1 MNPEFGLRPYQAQ
14 HCAFHITHRASL
26 NYSACATG
34 KTYTMAWL
42 AEYYWKTEQCK
53 TVLINPISLSVKNK
67 DEIVRFTDF
76 AEDEVQIVSG
86 TPAKRSA
93 QWKNTKAKVFI
104 VGPDLFGKEWEQML
118 PDVKSILVDESHLAY
133 SGHKSAR
140 TQAFYMAQKK
150 ANHITFFTATP
161 IGSGKASSI
170 YYAFCC
176 CAPFVFGNFKRFM
189 NYFAIYNSLGY
200 IIGWRHMDVLGEQ
213 LKKFSVGISFKEAFK
228 NAKGNI
234 ISFEKCDFNDD
245 ELERLYNEMEEESLM
260 ELEDKYIEARSGGTK
275 LLRCRQLISCPEV
288 LGYIPK
294 TRSKDEL
301 LKSHLQHIIDGAEK
315 QILIFSSFVSEQLR
329 TVEICKEMG
338 LQVALIN
345 GSVSGLERGRIAD
358 DFSNGRIQVLVA
370 SVATMAVGFNMEKNT
385 SSVIFLSCDYNNS
398 SFHQGIFRAN
408 RGGRD
413 TVLPIY
419 ILVYDCKVERKF
431 WKKLLQEK
439 EGYKI
444 QVDEKLIS

>member
-86 TPAKRSA
+86 TPAKRA
-93 QWKNTKAKVFI
+93 VQWKNAKAKVFI
-104 VGPDLFGKEWEQML
+104 VGPDLFGKEWEQMF

-176 CAPFVFGNFKRFM
+176 CAPLVFANFKRFM

-228 NAKGNI
+228 NAAENI
-234 ISFEKCDFNDD
+234 VSFETCDFGDSDIEEKYRSMEDD
-245 ELERLYNEMEEESLM
+245 ALM
-260 ELEDKYIEARSGGTK
+260 ELDDRYVEANSGGVK
-275 LLRCRQLISCPEV
+275 LLRCRQLLECPEV
-288 LGYIPK
+288 FGLEPK
-294 TRSKDEL
+294 IRAKDEL
-301 LKSHLQHIIDGAEK
+301 LKSHLQHILDGSEK
-315 QILIFSSFVSEQLR
+315 QILVYSAFVAEQER
-329 TVEICKEMG
+329 IVRICSEMG
-338 LQVALIN
+338 LRAGLIN
-345 GSVSGLERGRIAD
+345 GSVVGAARASVAKKFESGE
-358 DFSNGRIQVLVA
+358 FQVLVA
-370 SVATMAVGFNMEKNT
+370 SPATMAIGFNFEFV
-385 SSVIFLSCDYNNS
+385 SSVVFVSADYDNS
-398 SFHQGIFRAN
+398 AFHQACFRGN
-408 RGGRD
+408 RGTRS
-413 TVLPIY
+413 TPLPIY
-419 ILVYDCKVERKF
+419 ILVVNCKVEKKF
-431 WKKLLQEK
+431 WKKVLSEK
-439 EGYKI
+439 EDYKNT
-444 QVDEKLIS
+444 VDSQLKE

>member
-76 AEDEVQIVSG
+76 EEDEVQIVSG
-86 TPAKRSA
+86 TPAKRA
-93 QWKNTKAKVFI
+93 VQWKNTKAKVFI

-176 CAPFVFGNFKRFM
+176 CAPLVFANFKRFM

-228 NAKGNI
+228 NAAENI
-234 ISFEKCDFNDD
+234 VSFETCDFGDSDIEEKYRSMEDD
-245 ELERLYNEMEEESLM
+245 ALM
-260 ELEDKYIEARSGGTK
+260 ELDDRYVEANSGGVK
-275 LLRCRQLISCPEV
+275 LLRCRQLLECPEV
-288 LGYIPK
+288 FGLEPK
-294 TRSKDEL
+294 IRAKDEL
-301 LKSHLQHIIDGAEK
+301 LKSHLQHILDGSEK
-315 QILIFSSFVSEQLR
+315 QILVYSAFVAEQER
-329 TVEICKEMG
+329 IVRICAEMG
-338 LQVALIN
+338 LQAGLIN
-345 GSVSGLERGRIAD
+345 GSVVGAARASVAKKFESGE
-358 DFSNGRIQVLVA
+358 FQVLVA
-370 SVATMAVGFNMEKNT
+370 SPATMAIGFNFEFV
-385 SSVIFLSCDYNNS
+385 SSVVFVSADYDNS
-398 SFHQGIFRAN
+398 AFHQACFRGN
-408 RGGRD
+408 RGTRS
-413 TVLPIY
+413 TPLPIY
-419 ILVYDCKVERKF
+419 ILVVNCKVEKKF
-431 WKKLLQEK
+431 WKKVLSEK
-439 EGYKI
+439 EDYKNT
-444 QVDEKLIS
+444 VDSQLKE

>member
-86 TPAKRSA
+86 TPAKRA
-93 QWKNTKAKVFI
+93 VQWKNTKAKVFI

-228 NAKGNI
+228 NAAENI
-234 ISFEKCDFNDD
+234 VSFETCDFGDSDIEEKYRSMEDD
-245 ELERLYNEMEEESLM
+245 ALM
-260 ELEDKYIEARSGGTK
+260 ELDDRYVEANSGGVK
-275 LLRCRQLISCPEV
+275 LLRCRQLLECPEV
-288 LGYIPK
+288 FGLEPK
-294 TRSKDEL
+294 TRAKDEL
-301 LKSHLQHIIDGAEK
+301 LKSHLQHILDGSEK
-315 QILIFSSFVSEQLR
+315 QILVYSAFVAEQER
-329 TVEICKEMG
+329 IVRICTEMG
-338 LQVALIN
+338 LRAGLIN
-345 GSVSGLERGRIAD
+345 GSVVGAARASVAKKFESGE
-358 DFSNGRIQVLVA
+358 FQVLVA
-370 SVATMAVGFNMEKNT
+370 SPATMAIGFNFEFV
-385 SSVIFLSCDYNNS
+385 SSVVFVSADYDNS
-398 SFHQGIFRAN
+398 AFHQACFRGN
-408 RGGRD
+408 RGTRS
-413 TVLPIY
+413 TPLPIY
-419 ILVYDCKVERKF
+419 ILVVNCKVEKKF
-431 WKKLLQEK
+431 WKKVLNEK
-439 EGYKI
+439 EAYKNT
-444 QVDEKLIS
+444 VDSQLKE

>member
-76 AEDEVQIVSG
+76 EEDEVQIVSG
-86 TPAKRSA
+86 TPAKRA
-93 QWKNTKAKVFI
+93 VQWKNAKAKVFI
-104 VGPDLFGKEWEQML
+104 GGPDLCGKEWEQML

-176 CAPFVFGNFKRFM
+176 CAPLVFANYNRFM

-228 NAKGNI
+228 NAAENI
-234 ISFEKCDFNDD
+234 VSFETCDFGDSEIEEKYRSMEDD
-245 ELERLYNEMEEESLM
+245 ALM
-260 ELEDKYIEARSGGTK
+260 ELDDRYVEANSGGMK
-275 LLRCRQLISCPEV
+275 LLRCRQLLECPEV
-288 LGYIPK
+288 FGLEPK
-294 TRSKDEL
+294 IRSKDEL
-301 LKSHLQHIIDGAEK
+301 LKSHLQHILDGSEK
-315 QILIFSSFVSEQLR
+315 QILVYSAFVAEQER
-329 TVEICKEMG
+329 IVRICSEMG
-338 LQVALIN
+338 LRAGLIN
-345 GSVSGLERGRIAD
+345 GSVVGAARASVAKKFESGE
-358 DFSNGRIQVLVA
+358 FQVLVA
-370 SVATMAVGFNMEKNT
+370 SPATMAIGFNFEFV
-385 SSVIFLSCDYNNS
+385 SSVVFVSADYDNS
-398 SFHQGIFRAN
+398 AFHQACFRGN
-408 RGGRD
+408 RGTRS
-413 TVLPIY
+413 TPLPIY
-419 ILVYDCKVERKF
+419 ILVVNCKVEKKF
-431 WKKLLQEK
+431 WKKVLNEK
-439 EGYKI
+439 EDYKNT
-444 QVDEKLIS
+444 VDSQLKE

>member
-86 TPAKRSA
+86 TPAKRA
-93 QWKNTKAKVFI
+93 VQWKNTKAKVFI

-176 CAPFVFGNFKRFM
+176 CAPLVFANFKRFM

-228 NAKGNI
+228 NAAENI
-234 ISFEKCDFNDD
+234 VSFETCDFGDSDIEEKYRSMEDD
-245 ELERLYNEMEEESLM
+245 ALM
-260 ELEDKYIEARSGGTK
+260 ELDDRYVEANSGGVK
-275 LLRCRQLISCPEV
+275 LLRCRQLLECPEV
-288 LGYIPK
+288 FGLEPK
-294 TRSKDEL
+294 IRAKDEL
-301 LKSHLQHIIDGAEK
+301 LKSHLQHILDGSEK
-315 QILIFSSFVSEQLR
+315 QILVYSAFVAEQER
-329 TVEICKEMG
+329 IVRICSEMG
-338 LQVALIN
+338 LRAGLIN
-345 GSVSGLERGRIAD
+345 GSVVGAARASVAKKFESGE
-358 DFSNGRIQVLVA
+358 FQVLVA
-370 SVATMAVGFNMEKNT
+370 SPATMAIGFNFEFV
-385 SSVIFLSCDYNNS
+385 SSVVFVSADYDNS
-398 SFHQGIFRAN
+398 AFHQACFRGN
-408 RGGRD
+408 RGTRS
-413 TVLPIY
+413 TPLPIY
-419 ILVYDCKVERKF
+419 ILVVNCKVEKKF
-431 WKKLLQEK
+431 WKKVLSEK
-439 EGYKI
+439 EAYKNT
-444 QVDEKLIS
+444 VDSQLKE

>member
-86 TPAKRSA
+86 TPAKRSV

-176 CAPFVFGNFKRFM
+176 CAPLVFANFKRFM

-228 NAKGNI
+228 NAAENI
-234 ISFEKCDFNDD
+234 VSFETCDFGDSDIEEKYRSMEDD
-245 ELERLYNEMEEESLM
+245 ALM
-260 ELEDKYIEARSGGTK
+260 ELDDRYVEANSGGVK
-275 LLRCRQLISCPEV
+275 LLRCRQLLECPEV
-288 LGYIPK
+288 FGLEPK
-294 TRSKDEL
+294 IRAKDEL
-301 LKSHLQHIIDGAEK
+301 LKSHLQHILDGSEK
-315 QILIFSSFVSEQLR
+315 QILVYSAFVAEQER
-329 TVEICKEMG
+329 IVRICAEMG
-338 LQVALIN
+338 LQAGLIN
-345 GSVSGLERGRIAD
+345 GSVVGAARASVAKKFESGE
-358 DFSNGRIQVLVA
+358 FQVLVA
-370 SVATMAVGFNMEKNT
+370 SPATMAIGFNFEFV
-385 SSVIFLSCDYNNS
+385 SSVVFVSADYDNS
-398 SFHQGIFRAN
+398 AFHQACFRGN
-408 RGGRD
+408 RGTRS
-413 TVLPIY
+413 TPLPIY
-419 ILVYDCKVERKF
+419 ILVVNCKVEKKF
-431 WKKLLQEK
+431 WKKVLSEK
-439 EGYKI
+439 EDYKNT
-444 QVDEKLIS
+444 VDSQLKE

>member
-76 AEDEVQIVSG
+76 EEDEVQIVSG
-86 TPAKRSA
+86 TPAKRVV

-176 CAPFVFGNFKRFM
+176 CAPLVFANFKRFM

-228 NAKGNI
+228 NAAENI
-234 ISFEKCDFNDD
+234 VSFETCDFGDSDIEEKYRSMEDD
-245 ELERLYNEMEEESLM
+245 ALM
-260 ELEDKYIEARSGGTK
+260 ELDDRYVEANSGGVK
-275 LLRCRQLISCPEV
+275 LLRCRQLLECPEV
-288 LGYIPK
+288 FGLEPK
-294 TRSKDEL
+294 IRDKDEL
-301 LKSHLQHIIDGAEK
+301 LKSHLQHILDGSEK
-315 QILIFSSFVSEQLR
+315 QILVYSAFVAEQER
-329 TVEICKEMG
+329 IVRICAEMG
-338 LQVALIN
+338 LRAGLIN
-345 GSVSGLERGRIAD
+345 GSVVGAARASVAKKFESGE
-358 DFSNGRIQVLVA
+358 FQVLVA
-370 SVATMAVGFNMEKNT
+370 SPATMAIGFNFEFV
-385 SSVIFLSCDYNNS
+385 SSVVFVSADYDNS
-398 SFHQGIFRAN
+398 AFHQACFRGN
-408 RGGRD
+408 RGTRS
-413 TVLPIY
+413 TPLPIY
-419 ILVYDCKVERKF
+419 ILVVNCKVEKKF
-431 WKKLLQEK
+431 WKKVLSEK
-439 EGYKI
+439 EDYKNT
-444 QVDEKLIS
+444 VDSQLKE

>member
-86 TPAKRSA
+86 TPAKRSV
-93 QWKNTKAKVFI
+93 QWKNTRAKVFI

-133 SGHKSAR
+133 SGHKSER

-176 CAPFVFGNFKRFM
+176 CAPLVFANFKRFM

-228 NAKGNI
+228 NAAENI
-234 ISFEKCDFNDD
+234 VSFETCDFGDSEIEEKYHSMEDD
-245 ELERLYNEMEEESLM
+245 ALM
-260 ELEDKYIEARSGGTK
+260 ELDDRYVEANSGGVK
-275 LLRCRQLISCPEV
+275 LLRCRQLLECPEV
-288 LGYIPK
+288 FDLEPK
-294 TRSKDEL
+294 LRAKDEL
-301 LKSHLQHIIDGAEK
+301 LKSHLQHILDGSEK
-315 QILIFSSFVSEQLR
+315 QILVYSAFVAEQER
-329 TVEICKEMG
+329 IVRICSEMG
-338 LQVALIN
+338 LRAGLIN
-345 GSVSGLERGRIAD
+345 GSVVGSARASVAKKFESGV
-358 DFSNGRIQVLVA
+358 FQVLVA
-370 SVATMAVGFNMEKNT
+370 SPATMAVGFNFEFV
-385 SSVIFLSCDYNNS
+385 SSVVFVSADYDNS
-398 SFHQGIFRAN
+398 AFHQACFRGN
-408 RGGRD
+408 RGARS
-413 TVLPIY
+413 TPLPIY
-419 ILVYDCKVERKF
+419 ILCVNCKVEKKF
-431 WKKLLQEK
+431 WKKVLSEK
-439 EGYKI
+439 EAYKNT
-444 QVDEKLIS
+444 VDSQLKD

>member
-76 AEDEVQIVSG
+76 EEDEVQIVSG
-86 TPAKRSA
+86 TPAKRA
-93 QWKNTKAKVFI
+93 VQWKNTKAKMFI

-176 CAPFVFGNFKRFM
+176 CAPLVFANFKRFM

-228 NAKGNI
+228 NAAENI
-234 ISFEKCDFNDD
+234 VSFETCDFGDSDIEEKYRSMEDD
-245 ELERLYNEMEEESLM
+245 ALM
-260 ELEDKYIEARSGGTK
+260 ELDDRYVEANSGGVK
-275 LLRCRQLISCPEV
+275 LLRCRQLLECPEV
-288 LGYIPK
+288 FGLEPK
-294 TRSKDEL
+294 IRAKDEL
-301 LKSHLQHIIDGAEK
+301 LKSHLQHILDGSEK
-315 QILIFSSFVSEQLR
+315 QILVYSAFVAEQER
-329 TVEICKEMG
+329 IVRICSEMG
-338 LQVALIN
+338 LRAGLIN
-345 GSVSGLERGRIAD
+345 GSVVGAARASVAKKFESGE
-358 DFSNGRIQVLVA
+358 FQVLVA
-370 SVATMAVGFNMEKNT
+370 SPATMAIGFNFEFV
-385 SSVIFLSCDYNNS
+385 SSVVFVSADYDNS
-398 SFHQGIFRAN
+398 AFHQACFRGN
-408 RGGRD
+408 RGTRS
-413 TVLPIY
+413 TPLPIY
-419 ILVYDCKVERKF
+419 ILVVNCKVEKKF
-431 WKKLLQEK
+431 WKKVLSEK
-439 EGYKI
+439 EAYKKI
-444 QVDEKLIS
+444 VDNCFAED

>member
-76 AEDEVQIVSG
+76 EEDEVQIVSG
-86 TPAKRSA
+86 TPAKRA
-93 QWKNTKAKVFI
+93 VQWKNTKAKVFI

-176 CAPFVFGNFKRFM
+176 CAPLVFANFKRFM

-228 NAKGNI
+228 NAAENI
-234 ISFEKCDFNDD
+234 VSFETCDFGDSDIEEKYRSMEDD
-245 ELERLYNEMEEESLM
+245 ALM
-260 ELEDKYIEARSGGTK
+260 ELDDRYVEANSGGVK
-275 LLRCRQLISCPEV
+275 LLRCRQLLECPEV
-288 LGYIPK
+288 FGLEPK
-294 TRSKDEL
+294 IRAKDEL
-301 LKSHLQHIIDGAEK
+301 LKSHLQHILDGSEK
-315 QILIFSSFVSEQLR
+315 QILVYSAFVAEQER
-329 TVEICKEMG
+329 IVRICAEMG
-338 LQVALIN
+338 LRAGLIN
-345 GSVSGLERGRIAD
+345 GSVVGAARASVAKKFESGE
-358 DFSNGRIQVLVA
+358 FQVLVA
-370 SVATMAVGFNMEKNT
+370 SPATMAIGFNFEFV
-385 SSVIFLSCDYNNS
+385 SSVVFVSADYDNS
-398 SFHQGIFRAN
+398 AFHQACFRGN
-408 RGGRD
+408 RGTRS
-413 TVLPIY
+413 TPLPIY
-419 ILVYDCKVERKF
+419 ILVVNCKVEKKF
-431 WKKLLQEK
+431 WKKVLSEK
-439 EGYKI
+439 EDYKNT
-444 QVDEKLIS
+444 VDSQLKE

>member
-86 TPAKRSA
+86 TPAKRA
-93 QWKNTKAKVFI
+93 VQWKNAKAKVFI

-176 CAPFVFGNFKRFM
+176 CAPLVFGNFKRFM

-228 NAKGNI
+228 NAAENI
-234 ISFEKCDFNDD
+234 VSFETCDFGDSDIEEKYRSMEDD
-245 ELERLYNEMEEESLM
+245 ALM
-260 ELEDKYIEARSGGTK
+260 ELDDRYVEANSGGVK
-275 LLRCRQLISCPEV
+275 LLRCRQLLECPEV
-288 LGYIPK
+288 FGLEPK
-294 TRSKDEL
+294 IRAKDEL
-301 LKSHLQHIIDGAEK
+301 LKSHLQHILDGSEK
-315 QILIFSSFVSEQLR
+315 QILVYSAFVAEQER
-329 TVEICKEMG
+329 IVRICTEMG
-338 LQVALIN
+338 LRAGLIN
-345 GSVSGLERGRIAD
+345 GSVVGAARASVAKKFESGE
-358 DFSNGRIQVLVA
+358 FQVLVA
-370 SVATMAVGFNMEKNT
+370 SPATMAIGFNFEFV
-385 SSVIFLSCDYNNS
+385 SSVVFVSADYDNS
-398 SFHQGIFRAN
+398 AFHQACFRGN
-408 RGGRD
+408 RGTRS
-413 TVLPIY
+413 TPLPIY
-419 ILVYDCKVERKF
+419 ILVVNCKVEKKF
-431 WKKLLQEK
+431 WKKVLNEK
-439 EGYKI
+439 EAYKNT
-444 QVDEKLIS
+444 VDSQLKE

>member
-76 AEDEVQIVSG
+76 EEDEVQIVSG
-86 TPAKRSA
+86 TPAKRA
-93 QWKNTKAKVFI
+93 VQWKNTKAKVFI

-228 NAKGNI
+228 NAAENI
-234 ISFEKCDFNDD
+234 VSFETCDFGDSDIEEKYRSMEDD
-245 ELERLYNEMEEESLM
+245 ALM
-260 ELEDKYIEARSGGTK
+260 ELDDRYVEANSGGVK
-275 LLRCRQLISCPEV
+275 LLRCRQLLECPEV
-288 LGYIPK
+288 FGLEPK
-294 TRSKDEL
+294 IRAKDEL
-301 LKSHLQHIIDGAEK
+301 LKSHLQHILDGSEK
-315 QILIFSSFVSEQLR
+315 QILVYSAFVAEQER
-329 TVEICKEMG
+329 IVRICSEMG
-338 LQVALIN
+338 LRAGLIN
-345 GSVSGLERGRIAD
+345 GSVVGAARASVAKKFESGE
-358 DFSNGRIQVLVA
+358 FQVLVA
-370 SVATMAVGFNMEKNT
+370 SPATMAIGFNFEFV
-385 SSVIFLSCDYNNS
+385 SSVVFVSADYDNS
-398 SFHQGIFRAN
+398 AFHQACFRGN
-408 RGGRD
+408 RGTRS
-413 TVLPIY
+413 TPLPIY
-419 ILVYDCKVERKF
+419 ILVVNCKVEKKF
-431 WKKLLQEK
+431 WKKVLSEK
-439 EGYKI
+439 EDYKNT
-444 QVDEKLIS
+444 VDSQLKE

>member
-86 TPAKRSA
+86 TPAKRA
-93 QWKNTKAKVFI
+93 VQWKNTKAKVFI

-176 CAPFVFGNFKRFM
+176 CAPLVFANFKRFM

-228 NAKGNI
+228 NAAENI
-234 ISFEKCDFNDD
+234 VSFETCDFGDSDIEEKYRSMEDD
-245 ELERLYNEMEEESLM
+245 ALM
-260 ELEDKYIEARSGGTK
+260 ELDDRYVEANSGGVK
-275 LLRCRQLISCPEV
+275 LLRCRQLLECPEV
-288 LGYIPK
+288 FGLEPK
-294 TRSKDEL
+294 IRAKDEL
-301 LKSHLQHIIDGAEK
+301 LKSHLQHILDGSEK
-315 QILIFSSFVSEQLR
+315 QILVYSAFVAEQER
-329 TVEICKEMG
+329 IVRICAEMG
-338 LQVALIN
+338 LRAGLIN
-345 GSVSGLERGRIAD
+345 GSVVGASRASVAKKFESGE
-358 DFSNGRIQVLVA
+358 FQVLVA
-370 SVATMAVGFNMEKNT
+370 SPATMAIGFNFEFV
-385 SSVIFLSCDYNNS
+385 SSVVFVSADYDNS
-398 SFHQGIFRAN
+398 AFHQACFRGN
-408 RGGRD
+408 RGTRS
-413 TVLPIY
+413 TPLPIY
-419 ILVYDCKVERKF
+419 ILVVNCKVEKKF
-431 WKKLLQEK
+431 WKKVLSEK
-439 EGYKI
+439 EDYKNT
-444 QVDEKLIS
+444 VDSQLKE

>member
-86 TPAKRSA
+86 TPAKRSV

-161 IGSGKASSI
+161 LSSGKLSSSYPFLAI
-170 YYAFCC
+170 A
-176 CAPFVFGNFKRFM
+176 APRLYSNYNRFM
-189 NYFAIYNSLGY
+189 NIHAVYNSLGFLT
-200 IIGWRHMDVLGEQ
+200 GWKNVEFLGKN
-213 LKKFSVGISFKEAFK
+213 LKPLSVGISFNDAYK
-228 NAKGNI
+228 NAAENI
-234 ISFEKCDFNDD
+234 VSFETCDFGDSEIEEKYRSMEDD
-245 ELERLYNEMEEESLM
+245 ALM
-260 ELEDKYIEARSGGTK
+260 ELDDRYVEANSGGVK
-275 LLRCRQLISCPEV
+275 LLRCRQLLECPEV
-288 LGYIPK
+288 FDLEPK
-294 TRSKDEL
+294 IRAKDEL
-301 LKSHLQHIIDGAEK
+301 LKSHLQHILDGSEK
-315 QILIFSSFVSEQLR
+315 QILVYSAFVAEQER
-329 TVEICKEMG
+329 IVRICTEMG
-338 LQVALIN
+338 LRAGLIN
-345 GSVSGLERGRIAD
+345 GSVVGAARASVAKKFESGE
-358 DFSNGRIQVLVA
+358 FQVLVA
-370 SVATMAVGFNMEKNT
+370 SPATMAVGFNFEFV
-385 SSVIFLSCDYNNS
+385 SSVVFVSADYDNS
-398 SFHQGIFRAN
+398 AFHQACFRGN
-408 RGGRD
+408 RGTRS
-413 TVLPIY
+413 TPLPIY
-419 ILVYDCKVERKF
+419 ILCVNCQVEKKF
-431 WKKLLQEK
+431 WKKVLNEK
-439 EGYKI
+439 EAYKNT
-444 QVDEKLIS
+444 VDSQLKE

>member
-86 TPAKRSA
+86 TPAKRA
-93 QWKNTKAKVFI
+93 VQWKNTKAKVFI

-176 CAPFVFGNFKRFM
+176 CAPLVFANFKRFM

-228 NAKGNI
+228 NAAENI
-234 ISFEKCDFNDD
+234 VSFETCDFGDSDIEEKYRSMEDD
-245 ELERLYNEMEEESLM
+245 ALM
-260 ELEDKYIEARSGGTK
+260 ELDDRYVEANSGGVK
-275 LLRCRQLISCPEV
+275 LLRCRQLLECPEV
-288 LGYIPK
+288 FGLEPK
-294 TRSKDEL
+294 IRAKDEL
-301 LKSHLQHIIDGAEK
+301 LKSHFQHILDGSEK
-315 QILIFSSFVSEQLR
+315 QILVYSAFVAEQER
-329 TVEICKEMG
+329 IVRICAEMG
-338 LQVALIN
+338 LQAGLIN
-345 GSVSGLERGRIAD
+345 GSVVGAARASVAKKFESGE
-358 DFSNGRIQVLVA
+358 FQVLVA
-370 SVATMAVGFNMEKNT
+370 SPATMAIGFNFEFV
-385 SSVIFLSCDYNNS
+385 SSVVFVSADYDNS
-398 SFHQGIFRAN
+398 AFHQACFRGN
-408 RGGRD
+408 RGTRS
-413 TVLPIY
+413 TPLPIY
-419 ILVYDCKVERKF
+419 ILVVNCKVEKKF
-431 WKKLLQEK
+431 WKKVLSEK
-439 EGYKI
+439 EDYKNT
-444 QVDEKLIS
+444 VDSQLKE

>member
-86 TPAKRSA
+86 TPAKRA
-93 QWKNTKAKVFI
+93 VQWKNTKAKVFI

-176 CAPFVFGNFKRFM
+176 CAPLVFANFKRFM

-228 NAKGNI
+228 NAAENI
-234 ISFEKCDFNDD
+234 VSFETCDFGDSDIEEKYRSMEDD
-245 ELERLYNEMEEESLM
+245 ALM
-260 ELEDKYIEARSGGTK
+260 ELDDRYVEANSGGVK
-275 LLRCRQLISCPEV
+275 LLRCRQLLECPEV
-288 LGYIPK
+288 FGLEPK
-294 TRSKDEL
+294 IRAKDEL
-301 LKSHLQHIIDGAEK
+301 LKSHLQHILDGSEK
-315 QILIFSSFVSEQLR
+315 QILVYSAFVAEQER
-329 TVEICKEMG
+329 IVRICSEMG
-338 LQVALIN
+338 LRVGLIN
-345 GSVSGLERGRIAD
+345 GSVVGAARASVAKKFESGE
-358 DFSNGRIQVLVA
+358 FQVLVA
-370 SVATMAVGFNMEKNT
+370 SPATMAIGFNFEFV
-385 SSVIFLSCDYNNS
+385 SSVVFVSADYDNS
-398 SFHQGIFRAN
+398 AFHQACFRGN
-408 RGGRD
+408 RGTRS
-413 TVLPIY
+413 TPLPIY
-419 ILVYDCKVERKF
+419 ILVVNCKVEKKF
-431 WKKLLQEK
+431 WKKVLSEK
-439 EGYKI
+439 EDYKNT
-444 QVDEKLIS
+444 VDSQLKE

>member
-86 TPAKRSA
+86 TPAKRA
-93 QWKNTKAKVFI
+93 VQWKNTKAKVFI

-118 PDVKSILVDESHLAY
+118 PEVKSILVDESHLAY

-176 CAPFVFGNFKRFM
+176 CAPLVFANFKRFM

-228 NAKGNI
+228 NAAENI
-234 ISFEKCDFNDD
+234 VSFETCDFGDSDIEEKYRSMEDD
-245 ELERLYNEMEEESLM
+245 ALM
-260 ELEDKYIEARSGGTK
+260 ELDDRYVEANSGGVK
-275 LLRCRQLISCPEV
+275 LLRCRQLLECPEV
-288 LGYIPK
+288 FGLEPK
-294 TRSKDEL
+294 IRAKDEL
-301 LKSHLQHIIDGAEK
+301 LKSHLQHILDGSEK
-315 QILIFSSFVSEQLR
+315 QILVYSAFVAEQER
-329 TVEICKEMG
+329 IVRICAEMG
-338 LQVALIN
+338 LQAGLIN
-345 GSVSGLERGRIAD
+345 GSVVGAARASVAKKFESGE
-358 DFSNGRIQVLVA
+358 FQVLVA
-370 SVATMAVGFNMEKNT
+370 SPATMAIGFNFEFV
-385 SSVIFLSCDYNNS
+385 SSVVFVSADYDNS
-398 SFHQGIFRAN
+398 AFHQACFRGN
-408 RGGRD
+408 RGTRS
-413 TVLPIY
+413 TPLPIY
-419 ILVYDCKVERKF
+419 ILVVNCKVEKKF
-431 WKKLLQEK
+431 WKKVLSEK
-439 EGYKI
+439 EDYKNT
-444 QVDEKLIS
+444 VDSQLKE

>member
-86 TPAKRSA
+86 TPAKRA
-93 QWKNTKAKVFI
+93 VQWKNTKAKVFI

-176 CAPFVFGNFKRFM
+176 CAPLVFANFKRFM

-228 NAKGNI
+228 NAAENI
-234 ISFEKCDFNDD
+234 VSFETCDFGDSDIEEKYRSMEDD
-245 ELERLYNEMEEESLM
+245 ALM
-260 ELEDKYIEARSGGTK
+260 ELDDRYVEANSGGVK
-275 LLRCRQLISCPEV
+275 LLRCRQLLECPEV
-288 LGYIPK
+288 FGLEPK
-294 TRSKDEL
+294 IRAKDEL
-301 LKSHLQHIIDGAEK
+301 LKSHLQHILDGSEK
-315 QILIFSSFVSEQLR
+315 QILVYSAFVAEQER
-329 TVEICKEMG
+329 IVRICSEMG
-338 LQVALIN
+338 LRAGLIN
-345 GSVSGLERGRIAD
+345 GSVVGAARASVAKKFESGE
-358 DFSNGRIQVLVA
+358 FQVLVA
-370 SVATMAVGFNMEKNT
+370 SPATMAIGFNFEFV
-385 SSVIFLSCDYNNS
+385 SSVVFVSADYDNS
-398 SFHQGIFRAN
+398 AFHQACFRGN
-408 RGGRD
+408 RGTRS
-413 TVLPIY
+413 TPLPIY
-419 ILVYDCKVERKF
+419 ILVVNCKVEKKF
-431 WKKLLQEK
+431 WKKVLSEK
-439 EGYKI
+439 EDYKNT
-444 QVDEKLIS
+444 VDSKLKE

>member
-76 AEDEVQIVSG
+76 EEDEVQIVSG
-86 TPAKRSA
+86 TPAKRA
-93 QWKNTKAKVFI
+93 VQWKNAKAKVFI

-200 IIGWRHMDVLGEQ
+200 IIGWRHMDVLGEH
-213 LKKFSVGISFKEAFK
+213 LKKFSVGISFK
-228 NAKGNI
+228 
-234 ISFEKCDFNDD
+234 
-245 ELERLYNEMEEESLM
+245 
-260 ELEDKYIEARSGGTK
+260 
-275 LLRCRQLISCPEV
+275 
-288 LGYIPK
+288 
-294 TRSKDEL
+294 
-301 LKSHLQHIIDGAEK
+301 
-315 QILIFSSFVSEQLR
+315 
-329 TVEICKEMG
+329 
-338 LQVALIN
+338 
-345 GSVSGLERGRIAD
+345 
-358 DFSNGRIQVLVA
+358 
-370 SVATMAVGFNMEKNT
+370 
-385 SSVIFLSCDYNNS
+385 
-398 SFHQGIFRAN
+398 
-408 RGGRD
+408 
-413 TVLPIY
+413 
-419 ILVYDCKVERKF
+419 
-431 WKKLLQEK
+431 
-439 EGYKI
+439 
-444 QVDEKLIS
+444 

>member
-86 TPAKRSA
+86 TPAKRA
-93 QWKNTKAKVFI
+93 VQWKNTKAKVFI

-176 CAPFVFGNFKRFM
+176 CAPLVFANFKRFM

-228 NAKGNI
+228 NAAENI
-234 ISFEKCDFNDD
+234 VSFETCDFGDSDIEEKYRSMEDD
-245 ELERLYNEMEEESLM
+245 ALM
-260 ELEDKYIEARSGGTK
+260 ELDDRYVEANSGGVK
-275 LLRCRQLISCPEV
+275 LLRCRQLLECPEV
-288 LGYIPK
+288 FGLEPK
-294 TRSKDEL
+294 IRAKDEL
-301 LKSHLQHIIDGAEK
+301 LKSHLQHILDGSEK
-315 QILIFSSFVSEQLR
+315 QILVYSAFVAEQER
-329 TVEICKEMG
+329 IVRICSEMG
-338 LQVALIN
+338 LRAGLIN
-345 GSVSGLERGRIAD
+345 GSVVGAARASVAKKFESGE
-358 DFSNGRIQVLVA
+358 FQVLVA
-370 SVATMAVGFNMEKNT
+370 SPATMAIGFNFEFV
-385 SSVIFLSCDYNNS
+385 SSVVFVSADYDNS
-398 SFHQGIFRAN
+398 AFHQACFRGI
-408 RGGRD
+408 RGTRS
-413 TVLPIY
+413 TPLPIY
-419 ILVYDCKVERKF
+419 ILVVNCKVEKKF
-431 WKKLLQEK
+431 WKKVLSEK
-439 EGYKI
+439 EDYKNT
-444 QVDEKLIS
+444 VDSQLKE

>member
-86 TPAKRSA
+86 TPAKRVV

-161 IGSGKASSI
+161 LSSGAASCA
-170 YYAFCC
+170 YPLFAV
-176 CAPFVFGNFKRFM
+176 CAPRIYTNNQRFM
-189 NYFAIYNSLGY
+189 NYHCIKSNLGF
-200 IIGWRHMDVLGEQ
+200 IVGWKNLDVLGRN
-213 LKKFSVGISFKEAFK
+213 LKTFSVGISFAEAYK
-228 NAKGNI
+228 NSPGNI
-234 ISFEKCDFNDD
+234 ISFEKCGFDDD
-245 ELERLYNEMEEESLM
+245 ELQRIYSEMEEEGLA
-260 ELEDKYIEARSGGTK
+260 ELEDHYVETPNGAVALMK
-275 LLRCRQLISCPEV
+275 CRQLLSCPEAV
-288 LGYIPK
+288 GYNPK
-294 TRSKDEL
+294 KLAKMEL
-301 LKSHLQHIIDGAEK
+301 LRTHLQRIVDGAEK
-315 QILIFSSFVSEQLR
+315 QILVFSCFVAAQERVVAL
-329 TVEICKEMG
+329 CKEMG
-338 LQVALIN
+338 LSVGLIN
-345 GSVSGLERGRIAD
+345 GSVVGAARAQISD
-358 DFSNGRIQVLVA
+358 DFAKGRIQVLVA
-370 SVATMAVGFNMEKNT
+370 SPLTMSVGHNFQNIDEL
-385 SSVIFLSCDYNNS
+385 VFVDCDWSLS
-398 SFHQGIFRAN
+398 SFEQACFRGN
-408 RGGRD
+408 RGGRS
-413 TVLPIY
+413 TPLPIT
-419 ILVYDCKVERKF
+419 ILVVDCKVEKRY
-431 WKKLLQEK
+431 WKKLLGEK
-439 EGYKI
+439 SQYKQI
-444 QVDEKLIS
+444 VDSQLKE

>member
-86 TPAKRSA
+86 TPAKRA
-93 QWKNTKAKVFI
+93 VQWKNTKAKVFI

-228 NAKGNI
+228 NAAENI
-234 ISFEKCDFNDD
+234 VSFETCDFGDSDIEEKYRSMEDD
-245 ELERLYNEMEEESLM
+245 ALM
-260 ELEDKYIEARSGGTK
+260 ELDDRYVEANSGGVK
-275 LLRCRQLISCPEV
+275 LLRCRQLLECPEV
-288 LGYIPK
+288 FGLEPK
-294 TRSKDEL
+294 IRAKDEL
-301 LKSHLQHIIDGAEK
+301 LKSHLQRILDGSEK
-315 QILIFSSFVSEQLR
+315 QILVYSAFVAEQER
-329 TVEICKEMG
+329 IVRICSEMG
-338 LQVALIN
+338 LRAGLIN
-345 GSVSGLERGRIAD
+345 GSVVGAARASVAKKFESGE
-358 DFSNGRIQVLVA
+358 FQVLVA
-370 SVATMAVGFNMEKNT
+370 SPATMAIGFNFEFV
-385 SSVIFLSCDYNNS
+385 SSVVFVSADYDNS
-398 SFHQGIFRAN
+398 AFHQACFRGN
-408 RGGRD
+408 RGTRS
-413 TVLPIY
+413 TPLPIY
-419 ILVYDCKVERKF
+419 ILVVNCKVEKKF
-431 WKKLLQEK
+431 WKKVLSEK
-439 EGYKI
+439 EDYKNT
-444 QVDEKLIS
+444 VDSQLKE

>member
-86 TPAKRSA
+86 TPAKRA
-93 QWKNTKAKVFI
+93 VQWKNTKAKVFI

-176 CAPFVFGNFKRFM
+176 CAPLVFANFKRFM

-228 NAKGNI
+228 NAAENI
-234 ISFEKCDFNDD
+234 VSFETCDFGDSDIEEKYRSMEDD
-245 ELERLYNEMEEESLM
+245 ALM
-260 ELEDKYIEARSGGTK
+260 ELDDRYVEANSGGVK
-275 LLRCRQLISCPEV
+275 LLRCRQLLECPEV
-288 LGYIPK
+288 FGLEPK
-294 TRSKDEL
+294 IRAKDEL
-301 LKSHLQHIIDGAEK
+301 LKSHLQHILDGSEK
-315 QILIFSSFVSEQLR
+315 QILVYSAFVAEQER
-329 TVEICKEMG
+329 IVRICAEMG
-338 LQVALIN
+338 LQAGLIN
-345 GSVSGLERGRIAD
+345 GSVVGAARASVAKKFESGE
-358 DFSNGRIQVLVA
+358 FQVLVA
-370 SVATMAVGFNMEKNT
+370 SPATMAIGFNFEFV
-385 SSVIFLSCDYNNS
+385 SSVVFVSADYDNS
-398 SFHQGIFRAN
+398 AFHQACFRGN
-408 RGGRD
+408 RGTRS
-413 TVLPIY
+413 TPLPIY
-419 ILVYDCKVERKF
+419 ILVVNCKVEKKF
-431 WKKLLQEK
+431 WKKVLSEK
-439 EGYKI
+439 EDYKNT
-444 QVDEKLIS
+444 VDSKLKE

>member
-86 TPAKRSA
+86 TPAKRA
-93 QWKNTKAKVFI
+93 VQWKNTKAKVFI

-176 CAPFVFGNFKRFM
+176 CAPLVFANFKRFM

-228 NAKGNI
+228 NAAENI
-234 ISFEKCDFNDD
+234 VSFETCDFGDSDIEEKYRSMEDD
-245 ELERLYNEMEEESLM
+245 ALM
-260 ELEDKYIEARSGGTK
+260 ELDDRYVEANSGGVK
-275 LLRCRQLISCPEV
+275 LLRCRQLLECPEV
-288 LGYIPK
+288 FGLEPK
-294 TRSKDEL
+294 IRAKDEL
-301 LKSHLQHIIDGAEK
+301 LKSHLQHILDGSEK
-315 QILIFSSFVSEQLR
+315 QILVYSAFVAEQER
-329 TVEICKEMG
+329 IVRICAEMG
-338 LQVALIN
+338 LQAGLIN
-345 GSVSGLERGRIAD
+345 GSVVGEARASVAKKFESGE
-358 DFSNGRIQVLVA
+358 FQVLVA
-370 SVATMAVGFNMEKNT
+370 SPATMAIGFNFEFV
-385 SSVIFLSCDYNNS
+385 SSVVFVSADYDNS
-398 SFHQGIFRAN
+398 AFHQACFRGN
-408 RGGRD
+408 RGTRS
-413 TVLPIY
+413 TPLPIY
-419 ILVYDCKVERKF
+419 ILVVNCKVEKKF
-431 WKKLLQEK
+431 WKKVLSEK
-439 EGYKI
+439 EDYKNK
-444 QVDEKLIS
+444 VDSQLKE

>member
-86 TPAKRSA
+86 TPAKRSV

-176 CAPFVFGNFKRFM
+176 CAPLVFANFKRFM

-228 NAKGNI
+228 NAAENI
-234 ISFEKCDFNDD
+234 VSFETCDFGDSDIEEKYRSMEDD
-245 ELERLYNEMEEESLM
+245 ALM
-260 ELEDKYIEARSGGTK
+260 ELDDRYVEANSGGVK
-275 LLRCRQLISCPEV
+275 LLRCRQLLECPEV
-288 LGYIPK
+288 FGLEPK
-294 TRSKDEL
+294 IRAKDEL
-301 LKSHLQHIIDGAEK
+301 LKSHLQHILDGSEK
-315 QILIFSSFVSEQLR
+315 QILVYSAFVAEQER
-329 TVEICKEMG
+329 IVRICSEMG
-338 LQVALIN
+338 LRAGLIN
-345 GSVSGLERGRIAD
+345 GSVVGAARASVAKKFESGE
-358 DFSNGRIQVLVA
+358 FQVLVA
-370 SVATMAVGFNMEKNT
+370 SPATMAIGFNFEFV
-385 SSVIFLSCDYNNS
+385 SSVVFVSADYDNS
-398 SFHQGIFRAN
+398 AFHQACFRGN
-408 RGGRD
+408 RGTRS
-413 TVLPIY
+413 TPLPIY
-419 ILVYDCKVERKF
+419 ILVVNCKVEKKF
-431 WKKLLQEK
+431 WKKVLSEK
-439 EGYKI
+439 EDYKNT
-444 QVDEKLIS
+444 VDSQLKE

>member
-76 AEDEVQIVSG
+76 EEDEVQIVSG
-86 TPAKRSA
+86 TPAKRA
-93 QWKNTKAKVFI
+93 VQWKNTKAKVFI

-176 CAPFVFGNFKRFM
+176 CAPLVFANFKRFM

-228 NAKGNI
+228 NAAENI
-234 ISFEKCDFNDD
+234 VSFETCDFGDSDIEEKYRSMEDD
-245 ELERLYNEMEEESLM
+245 ALM
-260 ELEDKYIEARSGGTK
+260 ELDDRYVEANSGGVK
-275 LLRCRQLISCPEV
+275 LLRCRQLLECPEV
-288 LGYIPK
+288 FGLEPK
-294 TRSKDEL
+294 IRAKDEL
-301 LKSHLQHIIDGAEK
+301 LKSHLQHILDGSEK
-315 QILIFSSFVSEQLR
+315 QILVYSAFVAEQER
-329 TVEICKEMG
+329 IVRICAEMG
-338 LQVALIN
+338 LQAGLIN
-345 GSVSGLERGRIAD
+345 GSVVGAARASVAKKFESGE
-358 DFSNGRIQVLVA
+358 FQVLVA
-370 SVATMAVGFNMEKNT
+370 SPATMAIGFNFEFV
-385 SSVIFLSCDYNNS
+385 SSVVFVSADYDNS
-398 SFHQGIFRAN
+398 ALHQACFRGN
-408 RGGRD
+408 RGTRS
-413 TVLPIY
+413 TPLPIY
-419 ILVYDCKVERKF
+419 ILVVNCKVEKKF
-431 WKKLLQEK
+431 WKKVLSEK
-439 EGYKI
+439 EDYKNT
-444 QVDEKLIS
+444 VDSQLKE

>member
-86 TPAKRSA
+86 TPAKRA
-93 QWKNTKAKVFI
+93 VQWKNTKAKVFI

-176 CAPFVFGNFKRFM
+176 CAPLVFANFKRFM

-228 NAKGNI
+228 NAAENI
-234 ISFEKCDFNDD
+234 VSFETCDFGDSDIEEKYRSMEDD
-245 ELERLYNEMEEESLM
+245 ALM
-260 ELEDKYIEARSGGTK
+260 ELDDRYVEANSGGVK
-275 LLRCRQLISCPEV
+275 LLRCRQLLECPEV
-288 LGYIPK
+288 FGLEPK
-294 TRSKDEL
+294 IRAKDEL
-301 LKSHLQHIIDGAEK
+301 LKSHLQHILDGSEK
-315 QILIFSSFVSEQLR
+315 QILVYSAFVAEQER
-329 TVEICKEMG
+329 IVRICSEMG
-338 LQVALIN
+338 LRAGLIN
-345 GSVSGLERGRIAD
+345 GSVVGAARASVAKKFESGE
-358 DFSNGRIQVLVA
+358 FQVLVA
-370 SVATMAVGFNMEKNT
+370 SPATMAIGFNFEFV
-385 SSVIFLSCDYNNS
+385 SSVVFVSADYDNS
-398 SFHQGIFRAN
+398 AFHQACFRGN
-408 RGGRD
+408 RGTRS
-413 TVLPIY
+413 TPLPIY
-419 ILVYDCKVERKF
+419 ILVVNCKVEKKF
-431 WKKLLQEK
+431 WKKVLSEK
-439 EGYKI
+439 EDYKNT
-444 QVDEKLIS
+444 VDSQLKE

>member
-86 TPAKRSA
+86 TPAKRA
-93 QWKNTKAKVFI
+93 VQWKNTKAKVFI

-228 NAKGNI
+228 NAAENI
-234 ISFEKCDFNDD
+234 VSFETCDFGDSDIEEKYRSMEDD
-245 ELERLYNEMEEESLM
+245 ALM
-260 ELEDKYIEARSGGTK
+260 ELDDRYVEANSGGVK
-275 LLRCRQLISCPEV
+275 LLRCRQLLECPEV
-288 LGYIPK
+288 FGLEPK
-294 TRSKDEL
+294 IRSKDEL
-301 LKSHLQHIIDGAEK
+301 LKSHLQHILDGSEK
-315 QILIFSSFVSEQLR
+315 QILVYSAFVAEQER
-329 TVEICKEMG
+329 IVRICTEMG
-338 LQVALIN
+338 LRAGLIN
-345 GSVSGLERGRIAD
+345 GSVVGAARASVAKKFESGE
-358 DFSNGRIQVLVA
+358 FQVLVA
-370 SVATMAVGFNMEKNT
+370 SPATMAIGFNFEFV
-385 SSVIFLSCDYNNS
+385 SSVVFVSADYDNS
-398 SFHQGIFRAN
+398 AFHQACFRGN
-408 RGGRD
+408 RGTRS
-413 TVLPIY
+413 TPLPIY
-419 ILVYDCKVERKF
+419 ILVVNCKVEKKF
-431 WKKLLQEK
+431 WKKVLSEK
-439 EGYKI
+439 EDYKNT
-444 QVDEKLIS
+444 VDSQLKE

>member
-86 TPAKRSA
+86 TPAKRA
-93 QWKNTKAKVFI
+93 VQWKNTKAKVFI

-176 CAPFVFGNFKRFM
+176 CAPLVFANFKRFM

-228 NAKGNI
+228 NAAENI
-234 ISFEKCDFNDD
+234 VSFETCDFGDSDIEEKYRSMEDD
-245 ELERLYNEMEEESLM
+245 ALM
-260 ELEDKYIEARSGGTK
+260 ELDDRYVEANSGGVK
-275 LLRCRQLISCPEV
+275 LLRCRQLMECPEV
-288 LGYIPK
+288 FGLEPK
-294 TRSKDEL
+294 IRAKDEL
-301 LKSHLQHIIDGAEK
+301 LKSHLQHILDGSEK
-315 QILIFSSFVSEQLR
+315 QILVYSAFVAEQER
-329 TVEICKEMG
+329 IVRICAEMG
-338 LQVALIN
+338 LQAGLIN
-345 GSVSGLERGRIAD
+345 GSVVGAARASVAKKFESGE
-358 DFSNGRIQVLVA
+358 FQVLVA
-370 SVATMAVGFNMEKNT
+370 SPATMAIGFNFEFV
-385 SSVIFLSCDYNNS
+385 SSVVFVSADYDNS
-398 SFHQGIFRAN
+398 AFHQACFRGN
-408 RGGRD
+408 RGTRS
-413 TVLPIY
+413 TPLPIY
-419 ILVYDCKVERKF
+419 ILVVNCKVEKKF
-431 WKKLLQEK
+431 WKKVLSEK
-439 EGYKI
+439 EDYKNT
-444 QVDEKLIS
+444 VDSQLKE

>member
-86 TPAKRSA
+86 TPAKRA
-93 QWKNTKAKVFI
+93 VQWKNTKAKVFI

-176 CAPFVFGNFKRFM
+176 CAPLVFVNFKRFM

-228 NAKGNI
+228 NAAENI
-234 ISFEKCDFNDD
+234 VSFETCDFGDSD
-245 ELERLYNEMEEESLM
+245 IEEKYRSMEEDALM
-260 ELEDKYIEARSGGTK
+260 ELDDRYVEANSGGVK
-275 LLRCRQLISCPEV
+275 LLRCRQLLECPEV
-288 LGYIPK
+288 FGLEPK
-294 TRSKDEL
+294 IRAKDEL
-301 LKSHLQHIIDGAEK
+301 LKSHLQHILDGSEK
-315 QILIFSSFVSEQLR
+315 QILVYSAFVAEQER
-329 TVEICKEMG
+329 IIRICTEMG
-338 LQVALIN
+338 LRAGLIN
-345 GSVSGLERGRIAD
+345 GSVVGAARASVAKKFESGE
-358 DFSNGRIQVLVA
+358 FQVLVA
-370 SVATMAVGFNMEKNT
+370 SPATMAIGFNFEFV
-385 SSVIFLSCDYNNS
+385 SSVVFVSADYDNS
-398 SFHQGIFRAN
+398 AFHQACFRGN
-408 RGGRD
+408 RGTRS
-413 TVLPIY
+413 TPLPIY
-419 ILVYDCKVERKF
+419 ILVVNCKVEKKF
-431 WKKLLQEK
+431 WKKVLSEK
-439 EGYKI
+439 EDYKNT
-444 QVDEKLIS
+444 VDSQLKE

>member
-86 TPAKRSA
+86 TPAKRA
-93 QWKNTKAKVFI
+93 VQWKNTKAKVFI

-228 NAKGNI
+228 NAAENI
-234 ISFEKCDFNDD
+234 VSFETCDFGDSD
-245 ELERLYNEMEEESLM
+245 IEEKYRSMEEDALM
-260 ELEDKYIEARSGGTK
+260 ELDDRYVEANSGGVK
-275 LLRCRQLISCPEV
+275 LLRCRQLLECPEV
-288 LGYIPK
+288 FGLEPK
-294 TRSKDEL
+294 IRAKDEL
-301 LKSHLQHIIDGAEK
+301 LKSHLQHILDGSEK
-315 QILIFSSFVSEQLR
+315 QILVYSAFVAEQER
-329 TVEICKEMG
+329 IVRICSEMG
-338 LQVALIN
+338 LRAGLIN
-345 GSVSGLERGRIAD
+345 GSVVGAARASVAKKFESGE
-358 DFSNGRIQVLVA
+358 FQVLVA
-370 SVATMAVGFNMEKNT
+370 SPATMAIGFNFEFV
-385 SSVIFLSCDYNNS
+385 SSVVFVSADYDNS
-398 SFHQGIFRAN
+398 AFHQACFRGN
-408 RGGRD
+408 RGTRS
-413 TVLPIY
+413 TPLPIY
-419 ILVYDCKVERKF
+419 ILVVNCKVEKKF
-431 WKKLLQEK
+431 WKKVLNEK
-439 EGYKI
+439 EAYKNT
-444 QVDEKLIS
+444 VDSQLKE

>member
-76 AEDEVQIVSG
+76 EEDEVQIVSG
-86 TPAKRSA
+86 TPAKRA
-93 QWKNTKAKVFI
+93 VQWKNTKAKVFI

-176 CAPFVFGNFKRFM
+176 CAPLVFANFKRFM

-228 NAKGNI
+228 NAAENI
-234 ISFEKCDFNDD
+234 VSFETCDFGDSDIEEKYRSMEDD
-245 ELERLYNEMEEESLM
+245 ALM
-260 ELEDKYIEARSGGTK
+260 ELDDRYVEANSGGVK
-275 LLRCRQLISCPEV
+275 LLRCRQLLECPEV
-288 LGYIPK
+288 FGLEPK
-294 TRSKDEL
+294 IRAKDEL
-301 LKSHLQHIIDGAEK
+301 LKSHLQHILDGSEK
-315 QILIFSSFVSEQLR
+315 QILVYSAFVAEQER
-329 TVEICKEMG
+329 IVRICAEMG
-338 LQVALIN
+338 LRAGLIN
-345 GSVSGLERGRIAD
+345 GSVVGAARASVAKKFESGE
-358 DFSNGRIQVLVA
+358 FQVLVA
-370 SVATMAVGFNMEKNT
+370 SPATMAIGFNFEFV
-385 SSVIFLSCDYNNS
+385 SSVVFVSADYDNS
-398 SFHQGIFRAN
+398 AFHQACFRGN
-408 RGGRD
+408 RGTRS
-413 TVLPIY
+413 TPLPIY
-419 ILVYDCKVERKF
+419 ILVVNCKVEKKF
-431 WKKLLQEK
+431 WKKVLSEK
-439 EGYKI
+439 EAYKKI
-444 QVDEKLIS
+444 VDNCFAED

>member
-53 TVLINPISLSVKNK
+53 TGLINPISLSVKNK

-86 TPAKRSA
+86 TPAKRA
-93 QWKNTKAKVFI
+93 VQWKNTKAKVFV

-176 CAPFVFGNFKRFM
+176 CAPLVFANFKRFM

-228 NAKGNI
+228 NAAENI
-234 ISFEKCDFNDD
+234 VSFETCDFGDSDIEEKYHSMEDD
-245 ELERLYNEMEEESLM
+245 ALM
-260 ELEDKYIEARSGGTK
+260 ELDDRYVEANSGGVK
-275 LLRCRQLISCPEV
+275 LLRCRQLLECPEV
-288 LGYIPK
+288 FDLEPK
-294 TRSKDEL
+294 IRAKDEL
-301 LKSHLQHIIDGAEK
+301 LKSHLQHILDGSEK
-315 QILIFSSFVSEQLR
+315 QILVYSAFVAEQER
-329 TVEICKEMG
+329 IVRICTEMG
-338 LQVALIN
+338 LRAGLIN
-345 GSVSGLERGRIAD
+345 GSVVGAARASVAKKFESGE
-358 DFSNGRIQVLVA
+358 FQVLVA
-370 SVATMAVGFNMEKNT
+370 SPATMAIGFNFEFV
-385 SSVIFLSCDYNNS
+385 SSVVFVSADYDNS
-398 SFHQGIFRAN
+398 AFHQACFRGN
-408 RGGRD
+408 RGTRS
-413 TVLPIY
+413 TPLPIY
-419 ILVYDCKVERKF
+419 ILVVNCKVEKKF
-431 WKKLLQEK
+431 WKKVLNEK
-439 EGYKI
+439 EAYKKI
-444 QVDEKLIS
+444 VDSQLKE

>member
-42 AEYYWKTEQCK
+42 AEHYWKTEQCK

-86 TPAKRSA
+86 TPAKRA
-93 QWKNTKAKVFI
+93 VQWKNTKAKVFI

-176 CAPFVFGNFKRFM
+176 CAPLVFANFKRFM

-228 NAKGNI
+228 NAAENI
-234 ISFEKCDFNDD
+234 VSFETCDFGDSDIEEKYRSMEDD
-245 ELERLYNEMEEESLM
+245 ALM
-260 ELEDKYIEARSGGTK
+260 ELDDRYVEANSGGVK
-275 LLRCRQLISCPEV
+275 LLRCRQLLECPEV
-288 LGYIPK
+288 FGLEPK
-294 TRSKDEL
+294 IRAKDEL
-301 LKSHLQHIIDGAEK
+301 LKSHLQHILDGSEK
-315 QILIFSSFVSEQLR
+315 QILVYSAFVAEQER
-329 TVEICKEMG
+329 IVRICSEMG
-338 LQVALIN
+338 LRAGLIN
-345 GSVSGLERGRIAD
+345 GSVVGAARASVAKKFESGE
-358 DFSNGRIQVLVA
+358 FQVLVA
-370 SVATMAVGFNMEKNT
+370 SPATMAIGFNFEFV
-385 SSVIFLSCDYNNS
+385 SSVVFVSADYDNS
-398 SFHQGIFRAN
+398 AFHQACFRGN
-408 RGGRD
+408 RGTRS
-413 TVLPIY
+413 TPLPIY
-419 ILVYDCKVERKF
+419 ILVVNCKVEKKF
-431 WKKLLQEK
+431 WKKVLSEK
-439 EGYKI
+439 EDYKNT
-444 QVDEKLIS
+444 VDSKLKE

>member
-76 AEDEVQIVSG
+76 EEDEVQIVSG
-86 TPAKRSA
+86 TPAKRA
-93 QWKNTKAKVFI
+93 VQWKNTKAKVFI

-176 CAPFVFGNFKRFM
+176 CAPLVFANFKRFM

-228 NAKGNI
+228 NASENI
-234 ISFEKCDFNDD
+234 VSFETCDFGDSDIEEKYRSMEDD
-245 ELERLYNEMEEESLM
+245 ALM
-260 ELEDKYIEARSGGTK
+260 ELDDRYVEANSGGVK
-275 LLRCRQLISCPEV
+275 LLRCRQLLECPEV
-288 LGYIPK
+288 FGLEPK
-294 TRSKDEL
+294 IRAKDEL
-301 LKSHLQHIIDGAEK
+301 LKSHLQHIIDGSEK
-315 QILIFSSFVSEQLR
+315 QILVYSAFVAEQER
-329 TVEICKEMG
+329 IVRICTEMG
-338 LQVALIN
+338 LRAGLIN
-345 GSVSGLERGRIAD
+345 GSVVGAARASVAKKFESGE
-358 DFSNGRIQVLVA
+358 FQVLVA
-370 SVATMAVGFNMEKNT
+370 SPATMAIGFNFEFV
-385 SSVIFLSCDYNNS
+385 SSVVFVSADYDNS
-398 SFHQGIFRAN
+398 AFHQACFRGN
-408 RGGRD
+408 RGTRS
-413 TVLPIY
+413 TPLPIY
-419 ILVYDCKVERKF
+419 ILVVNCKVEKKF
-431 WKKLLQEK
+431 WKKVLSEK
-439 EGYKI
+439 EDYKNT
-444 QVDEKLIS
+444 VDYQLKE

>member
-86 TPAKRSA
+86 TPAKRA
-93 QWKNTKAKVFI
+93 VQWKNTKAKVFI

-133 SGHKSAR
+133 SGHKSSR

-176 CAPFVFGNFKRFM
+176 CAPLVFANFKRFM

-228 NAKGNI
+228 NAAENI
-234 ISFEKCDFNDD
+234 VSFETCDFGDSDIEEKYRSMEDD
-245 ELERLYNEMEEESLM
+245 ALM
-260 ELEDKYIEARSGGTK
+260 ELDDRYVEANSGGVK
-275 LLRCRQLISCPEV
+275 LLRCRQLLECPEV
-288 LGYIPK
+288 FGLEPK
-294 TRSKDEL
+294 IRAKDEL
-301 LKSHLQHIIDGAEK
+301 LKSHLQHILDGSEK
-315 QILIFSSFVSEQLR
+315 QILVYSAFVAEQER
-329 TVEICKEMG
+329 IVRICSEMG
-338 LQVALIN
+338 LRAGLIN
-345 GSVSGLERGRIAD
+345 GSVVGAARASVAKKFESGE
-358 DFSNGRIQVLVA
+358 FQVLVA
-370 SVATMAVGFNMEKNT
+370 SPATMAIGFNFEFV
-385 SSVIFLSCDYNNS
+385 SSVVFVSADYDNS
-398 SFHQGIFRAN
+398 AFHQACFRGN
-408 RGGRD
+408 RGTRS
-413 TVLPIY
+413 TPLPIY
-419 ILVYDCKVERKF
+419 ILVVNCKVEKKF
-431 WKKLLQEK
+431 WKKVLSEK
-439 EGYKI
+439 EDYKNT
-444 QVDEKLIS
+444 VDSQLKE

>member
-86 TPAKRSA
+86 TPAKRA
-93 QWKNTKAKVFI
+93 VQWKNTKAKVFI

-176 CAPFVFGNFKRFM
+176 CAPLVFANFKRFM

-228 NAKGNI
+228 NAAENI
-234 ISFEKCDFNDD
+234 VSFETCDFGDSDIEEKYRSMEDD
-245 ELERLYNEMEEESLM
+245 ALM
-260 ELEDKYIEARSGGTK
+260 ELDDRYVEANSGGVK
-275 LLRCRQLISCPEV
+275 LLRCRQLLECPEV
-288 LGYIPK
+288 FGLEPK
-294 TRSKDEL
+294 IRAKDEL
-301 LKSHLQHIIDGAEK
+301 LKSHLQHILDGSEK
-315 QILIFSSFVSEQLR
+315 QILVYSAFVAEQER
-329 TVEICKEMG
+329 IVRICSEMG
-338 LQVALIN
+338 LRAGLIN
-345 GSVSGLERGRIAD
+345 GSVVGAARASVAKKFESGE
-358 DFSNGRIQVLVA
+358 FQVLVA
-370 SVATMAVGFNMEKNT
+370 SPATMAIRFNFEFV
-385 SSVIFLSCDYNNS
+385 SSVVFVSADYDNS
-398 SFHQGIFRAN
+398 AFHQACFRGN
-408 RGGRD
+408 RGTRS
-413 TVLPIY
+413 TPLPIY
-419 ILVYDCKVERKF
+419 ILVVNCKVEKKF
-431 WKKLLQEK
+431 WKKVLSEK
-439 EGYKI
+439 EDYKNT
-444 QVDEKLIS
+444 VDSQLKE

>member
-86 TPAKRSA
+86 TPAKRA
-93 QWKNTKAKVFI
+93 VQWKNTKAKVFI

-118 PDVKSILVDESHLAY
+118 PDVKSILV
-133 SGHKSAR
+133 KSAR

-176 CAPFVFGNFKRFM
+176 CAPLVFVNFKRFM

-228 NAKGNI
+228 NAAENI
-234 ISFEKCDFNDD
+234 VSFETCDFGDSD
-245 ELERLYNEMEEESLM
+245 IEEKYRSMEEDALM
-260 ELEDKYIEARSGGTK
+260 ELDDRYVEANSGGVK
-275 LLRCRQLISCPEV
+275 LLRCRQLLECPEV
-288 LGYIPK
+288 FGLEPK
-294 TRSKDEL
+294 IRAKDEL
-301 LKSHLQHIIDGAEK
+301 LKSHLQHILDGSEK
-315 QILIFSSFVSEQLR
+315 QILVYSAFVAEQER
-329 TVEICKEMG
+329 IIRICTEMG
-338 LQVALIN
+338 LRAGLIN
-345 GSVSGLERGRIAD
+345 GSVVGAARASVAKKFESGE
-358 DFSNGRIQVLVA
+358 FQVLVA
-370 SVATMAVGFNMEKNT
+370 SPATMAIGFNFEFV
-385 SSVIFLSCDYNNS
+385 SSVVFVSADYDNS
-398 SFHQGIFRAN
+398 AFHQACFRGN
-408 RGGRD
+408 RGTRS
-413 TVLPIY
+413 TPLPIY
-419 ILVYDCKVERKF
+419 ILVVNCKVEKKF
-431 WKKLLQEK
+431 WKKVLSEK
-439 EGYKI
+439 EDYKNT
-444 QVDEKLIS
+444 VDSQLKE

>member
-76 AEDEVQIVSG
+76 EEDEVQIVSG
-86 TPAKRSA
+86 TPAKRA
-93 QWKNTKAKVFI
+93 VQWKNTKAKVFI

-150 ANHITFFTATP
+150 ANHIPFFTATP

-176 CAPFVFGNFKRFM
+176 CAPLVFANFKRFM

-228 NAKGNI
+228 NAAENI
-234 ISFEKCDFNDD
+234 VSFETCDFGDSDIEEKYRSMEDD
-245 ELERLYNEMEEESLM
+245 ALM
-260 ELEDKYIEARSGGTK
+260 ELDDRYVEANSGGVK
-275 LLRCRQLISCPEV
+275 LLRCRQLLECPEV
-288 LGYIPK
+288 FGLEPK
-294 TRSKDEL
+294 IRAKDEL
-301 LKSHLQHIIDGAEK
+301 LKSHLQHILDGSEK
-315 QILIFSSFVSEQLR
+315 QILVYSAFVAEQER
-329 TVEICKEMG
+329 IVRICSEMG
-338 LQVALIN
+338 LRAGLIN
-345 GSVSGLERGRIAD
+345 GSVVGAARASVAKKFESGE
-358 DFSNGRIQVLVA
+358 FQVLVA
-370 SVATMAVGFNMEKNT
+370 SPATMAIGFNFEFV
-385 SSVIFLSCDYNNS
+385 SSVVFVSADYDNS
-398 SFHQGIFRAN
+398 AFHQACFRGN
-408 RGGRD
+408 RGTRS
-413 TVLPIY
+413 TPLPIY
-419 ILVYDCKVERKF
+419 ILVVNCKVEKKF
-431 WKKLLQEK
+431 WKKVLSEK
-439 EGYKI
+439 EDYKNT
-444 QVDEKLIS
+444 VDSQLKE

>member
-86 TPAKRSA
+86 TPAKRA
-93 QWKNTKAKVFI
+93 VQWKNTKAKVFI

-176 CAPFVFGNFKRFM
+176 CAPLVFANYNRFM

-228 NAKGNI
+228 NAAENI
-234 ISFEKCDFNDD
+234 VSFETCDFGDSEIEEKYRSMEDD
-245 ELERLYNEMEEESLM
+245 ALM
-260 ELEDKYIEARSGGTK
+260 ELDDRYVEANSGGVK
-275 LLRCRQLISCPEV
+275 LLRCRQLLECPEV
-288 LGYIPK
+288 FGLEPK
-294 TRSKDEL
+294 IRSKDEL
-301 LKSHLQHIIDGAEK
+301 LKSHLQHILDGSEK
-315 QILIFSSFVSEQLR
+315 QILVYSAFVAEQER
-329 TVEICKEMG
+329 IVRICSEMG
-338 LQVALIN
+338 LRAGLIN
-345 GSVSGLERGRIAD
+345 GSVVGAARASVAKKFESGE
-358 DFSNGRIQVLVA
+358 FQVLVA
-370 SVATMAVGFNMEKNT
+370 SPATMAIGFNFEFV
-385 SSVIFLSCDYNNS
+385 SSVVFVSADYDNS
-398 SFHQGIFRAN
+398 AFHQACFRGN
-408 RGGRD
+408 RGTRS
-413 TVLPIY
+413 TPLPIY
-419 ILVYDCKVERKF
+419 ILVVNCKVEKKF
-431 WKKLLQEK
+431 WKKVLNEK
-439 EGYKI
+439 EDYKNT
-444 QVDEKLIS
+444 VDSQLKE